1 MLYDSLCK
9 KYDKGEPIFLSE
21 VKGSSRDSVRQE
33 MKKLTDSGKI
43 MRLSNGVYFL
53 PYVTILG
60 TPGKVSVDKYLDKK
74 YLRSG
79 NKTIGYYTGLQLA
92 NMYGFTTQNP
102 SWIELRSNEATTAQ
116 RKVDIDG
123 RKAIIYKPYAEINDD
138 NMSALMFLD
147 LMTDIDKYSEV
158 SGNELKTKLRRFV
171 SQAGVDFNNVKKYIG
186 LYPCKVYK
194 NIYEGGLMN
203 ELV

>member
-1 MLYDSLCK
+1 MLYDNLCK

-21 VKGSSRDSVRQE
+21 VKGTSRDSVRQE
-33 MKKLTDSGKI
+33 MKKLTDSGKL

-74 YLRSG
+74 YLRRG
-79 NKTIGYYTGLQLA
+79 NKTIGYFTGLQLA

-102 SWIELRSNEATTAQ
+102 SWIEIRSNEATTAQ
-116 RKVDIDG
+116 RKLNIDG
-123 RKAIIYKPYAEINDD
+123 RRIVLYKPYSEINDE
-138 NMSALMFLD
+138 NSGALMFLD
-147 LMTDIDKYSEV
+147 LMADIDKYSEI
-158 SGNELKTKLRRFV
+158 SGNEQKIKLRDFV
-171 SQAGVDFNNVKKYIG
+171 SRVGVDFNKVKEYIG